1 MAKDL
6 KHRIPA
12 YRNTKRRS
20 GVFRRISI
28 LALLCA
34 LLGVALTYALR
45 SEKPDAAPTPAK
57 EMRTEK
63 AALPL
68 FSYFRI
74 LEDREATVPES
85 QVSEDQRNLRLGKA
99 TQKGSFCLLIGTYK
113 SRNEA
118 EAMKAR
124 LASFD
129 ALKPRMEEVTLEFAS
144 WFRLKLGPYGTLSD
158 ANMVRLF
165 LRDQSIDSIL
175 EAESVD

>member
-28 LALLCA
+28 LGLLCA

-45 SEKPDAAPTPAK
+45 SEKQDGGPVLAK
-57 EMRTEK
+57 EKRTEK
-63 AALPL
+63 PLPL

-74 LEDREATVPES
+74 LEDREATVPEN
-85 QVSEDQRNLRLGKA
+85 QVSEDQRNLRLGKS

-118 EAMKAR
+118 EAMKAQ

-144 WFRLKLGPYGTLSD
+144 WFRLKLGPYGTLND

-165 LRDQSIDSIL
+165 LRDQRIDSIL
-175 EAESVD
+175 EAESAD